1 MDDPPHPL
9 RRLFRAACKA
19 REVLNHVSNRW
30 GGLVLGALIE
40 RRLRYSEIRA
50 RVGGISEKMLAQTL
64 DVLERDG
71 LIERMSY
78 PVVPPRV
85 EYALTE
91 SGRALAERFIDLF
104 RVDRRQRRDV
114 HEGAA
119 TVRFPTRTRMNEST
133 TVRPGVLKWLLDSDP
148 AIRWQVM
155 RT

>member
-1 MDDPPHPL
+1 MDLSALPATGNC
-9 RRLFRAACKA
+9 FVAACKA

-30 GGLVLGALIE
+30 GGLVLGALLE
-40 RRLRYSEIRA
+40 RDLRYSEIRA

-71 LIERMSY
+71 LVARTSY

-104 RVDRRQRRDV
+104 RWIGTNVETFTSAQQRY
-114 HEGAA
+114 
-119 TVRFPTRTRMNEST
+119 
-133 TVRPGVLKWLLDSDP
+133 DSQRDP
-148 AIRWQVM
+148 A
-155 RT
+155 

>member
-1 MDDPPHPL
+1 MDVATLPATGNC
-9 RRLFRAACKA
+9 FVAACKA

-30 GGLVLGALIE
+30 GGLVLGALLE
-40 RRLRYSEIRA
+40 RDLRYSEIRA

-71 LIERMSY
+71 LVARTSH

-104 RVDRRQRRDV
+104 RWIGTNVETFAGAQQRYDARR
-114 HEGAA
+114 A
-119 TVRFPTRTRMNEST
+119 S
-133 TVRPGVLKWLLDSDP
+133 S
-148 AIRWQVM
+148 
-155 RT
+155 

>member
-1 MDDPPHPL
+1 MDASALPATGNC
-9 RRLFRAACKA
+9 FVAACKA

-30 GGLVLGALIE
+30 GGLVLGALLE
-40 RRLRYSEIRA
+40 RDLRYSEIRA

-71 LIERMSY
+71 LVARTSH

-104 RVDRRQRRDV
+104 RWIGTNVETFASAQQRYDARR
-114 HEGAA
+114 A
-119 TVRFPTRTRMNEST
+119 S
-133 TVRPGVLKWLLDSDP
+133 S
-148 AIRWQVM
+148 
-155 RT
+155 

>member
-1 MDDPPHPL
+1 MDPSALPTAGNC
-9 RRLFRAACKA
+9 FIAACKA

-30 GGLVLGALIE
+30 GGLVLGALLE
-40 RRLRYSEIRA
+40 RNLRYSEIRA

-71 LIERMSY
+71 LIARTSY

-104 RVDRRQRRDV
+104 MWIGTNVETFTSAQQRYDSQRDS
-114 HEGAA
+114 A
-119 TVRFPTRTRMNEST
+119 
-133 TVRPGVLKWLLDSDP
+133 
-148 AIRWQVM
+148 
-155 RT
+155 